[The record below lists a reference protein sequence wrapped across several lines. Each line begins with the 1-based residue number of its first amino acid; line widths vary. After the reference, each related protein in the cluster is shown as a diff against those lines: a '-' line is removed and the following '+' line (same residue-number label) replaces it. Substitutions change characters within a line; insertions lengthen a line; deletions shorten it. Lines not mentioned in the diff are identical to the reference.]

1 MTERKKHWLV
11 RPKTIKI
18 LWVVFGV
25 VLALTVAAGALI
37 PIKGYFGADGYFGF
51 FAAYGFGAC
60 VVMIVVA
67 KAVGIFLKRPDNYYD
82 N

>member
-1 MTERKKHWLV
+1 MTERNKHWLV

-18 LWVVFGV
+18 LWVIFAVI
-25 VLALTVAAGALI
+25 LATTLAAGALI
-37 PIKGYFGADGYFGF
+37 SIKGYFEADGYFGF

-60 VVMIVVA
+60 VVMVVVA
-67 KAVGIFLKRPDNYYD
+67 EALGIFLKRPDSYYD